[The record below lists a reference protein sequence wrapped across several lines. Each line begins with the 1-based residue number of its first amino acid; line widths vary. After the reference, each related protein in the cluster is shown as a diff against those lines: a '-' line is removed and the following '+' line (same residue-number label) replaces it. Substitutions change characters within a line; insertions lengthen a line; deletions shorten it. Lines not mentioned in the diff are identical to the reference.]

1 MQQRAVFYPL
11 GEGITLIDDAGE
23 ATCYV
28 VEGPEKALVIDTVNG
43 KEDLKA
49 IVRQITDKPL
59 VVFNTHGHPDHV
71 FGNVFFEEAYLNK
84 KDWPIHDS
92 FFAQQPENG
101 AKPCPL
107 KDIQPGDT
115 IDLGGRK
122 LLAIALAGH
131 TPGSLCLLDDQSR
144 TLFTGDSMCHTLW
157 MQIDHST
164 SIQTLLDS
172 LNALDP
178 YRQRFDRLAM
188 GHGTQTTPADYI
200 DRLKACAEDLIRT
213 GGEGDE
219 QGSWFGGV
227 AYHHRF
233 GENDSIFY
241 TKDKL

>member
-49 IVRQITDKPL
+49 VVRQITDKPL

-122 LLAIALAGH
+122 LLGHRPCGAYAGQPLPAGRPESH
-131 TPGSLCLLDDQSR
+131 PVHGRQHVPHPLDAAGPLHLHPNPPG
-144 TLFTGDSMCHTLW
+144 
-157 MQIDHST
+157 
-164 SIQTLLDS
+164 
-172 LNALDP
+172 
-178 YRQRFDRLAM
+178 
-188 GHGTQTTPADYI
+188 
-200 DRLKACAEDLIRT
+200 
-213 GGEGDE
+213 
-219 QGSWFGGV
+219 
-227 AYHHRF
+227 
-233 GENDSIFY
+233 
-241 TKDKL
+241 

>member
-1 MQQRAVFYPL
+1 MNLSIGNFYLFRQPRDQISAIYRNSQPL
-11 GEGITLIDDAGE
+11 
-23 ATCYV
+23 
-28 VEGPEKALVIDTVNG
+28 
-43 KEDLKA
+43 
-49 IVRQITDKPL
+49 
-59 VVFNTHGHPDHV
+59 
-71 FGNVFFEEAYLNK
+71 
-84 KDWPIHDS
+84 
-92 FFAQQPENG
+92 
-101 AKPCPL
+101 
-107 KDIQPGDT
+107 
-115 IDLGGRK
+115 
-122 LLAIALAGH
+122 
-131 TPGSLCLLDDQSR
+131 
-144 TLFTGDSMCHTLW
+144 TLW

-227 AYHHRF
+227 AYHPRF

>member
-1 MQQRAVFYPL
+1 
-11 GEGITLIDDAGE
+11 
-23 ATCYV
+23 
-28 VEGPEKALVIDTVNG
+28 
-43 KEDLKA
+43 
-49 IVRQITDKPL
+49 
-59 VVFNTHGHPDHV
+59 
-71 FGNVFFEEAYLNK
+71 
-84 KDWPIHDS
+84 
-92 FFAQQPENG
+92 
-101 AKPCPL
+101 
-107 KDIQPGDT
+107 
-115 IDLGGRK
+115 
-122 LLAIALAGH
+122 
-131 TPGSLCLLDDQSR
+131 
-144 TLFTGDSMCHTLW
+144 MCHTLW